1 MRIVIALGGNAL
13 GIDPSVQRKNVKN
26 AAKYLAKII
35 SLGHDVVITH
45 GNGPQVGL
53 INMAFSVGHIYDKD
67 VYEMG
72 FAECGA
78 MSQAYIGYHLTEALN
93 NELKKN
99 NINKQVTSLLTSV
112 LVDKDDIAFKNP
124 TKPIGPFY
132 TKEESLLLPYPTKED
147 SGRGYRRVIASP
159 KPVEIIEASEIKCLL
174 EHHFPLICLGGG
186 GIPVIKE
193 NDSYI
198 GIDAVID
205 KDFASSTL
213 ASSIDADML
222 IILTAVENA
231 KINFGKPNEQDIY
244 QIDSSTLTKYLN
256 NNEFRAGSMK
266 PKVEACLNFVTADKQ
281 KKNRIAVI
289 TSIENAIDAILL
301 KKGTIIKL

>member
-1 MRIVIALGGNAL
+1 MRLVIALGGNAL
-13 GIDPSVQRKNVKN
+13 GIDPKEQRKNVKI
-26 AAKYLAKII
+26 ASKYLAKII
-35 SLGHDVVITH
+35 NLGHDVVITH

-53 INMAFSVGHIYDKD
+53 INMAFSVGHKHDAN
-67 VYEMG
+67 VYEME
-72 FAECGA
+72 FSECGA

-93 NELKKN
+93 NELKK
-99 NINKQVTSLLTSV
+99 IGYNKKVTSILTNV
-112 LVDKDDIAFKNP
+112 LVDKADPAFSSP

-132 TKEESLLLPYPTKED
+132 TKEEALLLPYPVKED

-159 KPVEIIEASEIKCLL
+159 KPIKIIEEDEIKCLL
-174 EHHFPLICLGGG
+174 DNHFPLICLGGG

-193 NDSYI
+193 NDSYV

-213 ASSIDADML
+213 ASSICADML

-231 KINFGKPNEQDIY
+231 KINFGKDTELAIGK
-244 QIDSSTLTKYLN
+244 IDTATMKKHLE

-266 PKVEACLNFVTADKQ
+266 PKVEACLNFLESNNKG
-281 KKNRIAVI
+281 IAVI
-289 TSIENAIDAILL
+289 TTIENALDALNL
-301 KKGTIIKL
+301 KKGTIIKN